1 MLHKIKNYFNNRK
14 IYNRTVNELCGLSDK
29 DLSDIGI
36 SRSDIYRIARES
48 LRNN

>member
-1 MLHKIKNYFNNRK
+1 MFQKIKNYYNNRK
-14 IYNRTVNELCGLSDK
+14 IYNRTVNELYGLSNK

-48 LRNN
+48 LRK